1 MSFNTEGTVNEPFP
15 KIRIIGIVARLHAV
29 EPLVRFLNDAYDNF
43 SKKAAFAPRK
53 IRSELA
59 IEMLMN
65 RLKNTDYKIV

>member
-1 MSFNTEGTVNEPFP
+1 MSFNIEDTVHEPFP
-15 KIRIIGIVARLHAV
+15 KIRIVGIGELRAV

-43 SKKAAFAPRK
+43 SKKAAFALRK